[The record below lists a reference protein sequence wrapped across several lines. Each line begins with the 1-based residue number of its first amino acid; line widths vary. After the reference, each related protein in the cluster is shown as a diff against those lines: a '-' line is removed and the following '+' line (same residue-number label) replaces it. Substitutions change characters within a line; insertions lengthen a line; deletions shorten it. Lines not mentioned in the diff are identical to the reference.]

1 MYNKAPQLTAYVAG
15 APPAATELRR
25 YADKKHDSEGNEI
38 LPGNS
43 GQTGSSDNQGR
54 MDSACSPVP

>member
-1 MYNKAPQLTAYVAG
+1 MTAYVAG